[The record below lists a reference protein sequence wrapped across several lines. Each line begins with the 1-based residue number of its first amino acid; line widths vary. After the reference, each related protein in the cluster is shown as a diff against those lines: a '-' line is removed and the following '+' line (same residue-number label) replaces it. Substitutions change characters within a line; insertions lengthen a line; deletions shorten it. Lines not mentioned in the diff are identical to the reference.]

1 MTAKWRFDLSAGTP
15 TYYGIVCVGQSFRA
29 IATMAAT
36 AVAMVGL
43 LPAAHVHDGDQ
54 HQVVHRHVI
63 GDGSAHHDPSPHH
76 AEVDPANHDDA
87 RVLTLS
93 YETASPFSL
102 TRHLAVT
109 TLLIGCA
116 PLMQTPPPPQGPITV
131 KGANGLLTPPQSA
144 AVVANA
150 FSTASASAG

>member
-109 TLLIGCA
+109 TLSFIEPRAAHETPIIRTTHLPTHDPPLRFTSSPA
-116 PLMQTPPPPQGPITV
+116 PP
-131 KGANGLLTPPQSA
+131 
-144 AVVANA
+144 AVV
-150 FSTASASAG
+150 